1 MDPMAQAFAYYN
13 FNDATGGIEYTDG
26 AVQPK
31 YFNNELTFEDGFV
44 TPDDEWNNYW
54 REGQNAW
61 LGWSSGL
68 PGSGNGA
75 KSLGQELAG
84 SRAFAECQV
93 QKVFQAVCLRDPD
106 EPDAATLDAMA
117 TDFQIGGFVMKDVFA
132 ATAEY
137 CTEGM

>member
-1 MDPMAQAFAYYN
+1 
-13 FNDATGGIEYTDG
+13 
-26 AVQPK
+26 VQPK